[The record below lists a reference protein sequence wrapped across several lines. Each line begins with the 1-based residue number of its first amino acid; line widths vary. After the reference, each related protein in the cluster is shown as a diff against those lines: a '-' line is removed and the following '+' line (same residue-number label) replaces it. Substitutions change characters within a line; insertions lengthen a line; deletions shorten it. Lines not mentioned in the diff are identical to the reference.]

1 MHERRCI
8 SSIILCASSYVPD
21 MHGNLA
27 AGHSFRC
34 RAGCRDLASQQPNIN
49 PCAMCDHFE
58 FALLAHDWTWDHGMP
73 VNSCFL
79 PVSGANEKRLKAEAG
94 FIYLRGQTG
103 RYERFTTTVHDQ
115 HTGVWIFTTSTS
127 EKVMVR
133 KVGGNVLWCI
143 HADHLPEEGVVRLDF
158 DEHIYVSC
166 IDKSLY

>member
-1 MHERRCI
+1 
-8 SSIILCASSYVPD
+8 
-21 MHGNLA
+21 
-27 AGHSFRC
+27 
-34 RAGCRDLASQQPNIN
+34 
-49 PCAMCDHFE
+49 MCDHFE